1 MSYTDKSSSTRTRM
15 VRNQALAVFHK
26 LNPTARES
34 NSLNTFDASALTARV
49 AGQID
54 TCAPCVA
61 PTPIVCPSS
70 IQNITYSLGPG
81 NGTYDFGITLTWDP
95 IPGSTGFTLTQLN
108 NTSTSFVVDSP
119 NGGTIYSSDGAA
131 NDLLLITV
139 FVGNCPDVTATQPP
153 PCFLAGS
160 LVTLADLTTK
170 PIEDIHVGDELFGA
184 FGEKNVVIALHRP
197 LLGNKRMLKIN
208 NEHSTTSHHPH
219 VSADKK
225 FYCANPAAMVEG
237 YGKQHKVLDGE
248 GHEID
253 LYLYGLNPS
262 RLLDIKTG
270 VELKTIDGSRTVTT
284 LELYDLPADTQL
296 YNLVTSG
303 SHTYHVDGYAVTGWP
318 REDDFDYD
326 TWKPRA

>member
-1 MSYTDKSSSTRTRM
+1 M

-26 LNPTARES
+26 LNPTKHES
-34 NSLNTFDASALTARV
+34 DSLNTFDASALTARV

-54 TCAPCVA
+54 TCKPCV
-61 PTPIVCPSS
+61 PVVCPSS
-70 IQNITYSLGPG
+70 IQNITYSFGPG

-139 FVGNCPDVTATQPP
+139 FVGSCPDLTATQPP

-170 PIEDIHVGDELFGA
+170 PIEDVKVGDQVLGA
-184 FGEKNVVIALHRP
+184 FGEINVVAALHRP
-197 LLGNKRMLKIN
+197 HLGNKRMLKIN
-208 NEHSTTSHHPH
+208 DEHSTTSHHPH
-219 VSADKK
+219 VSVDKK
-225 FYCANPAAMVEG
+225 FYCADPAAMVMG
-237 YGKQHKVLDGE
+237 YGKQHKVIDAE

-262 RLLDIKTG
+262 RLLNIVEIDG
-270 VELKTIDGSRTVTT
+270 VELKTVEGSRKVTT
-284 LELYDLPADTQL
+284 LKHYDLSPDTQL
-296 YNLVTSG
+296 YNLVTTG

-326 TWKPRA
+326 TWKQKI